1 MGPCLS
7 VLLWTEALLRGLQRK
22 TWPKATREEK
32 NVSLQKVEEE
42 EEAGIFN
49 NIIITL
55 FAFTEIPKPATL
67 CCI

>member
-32 NVSLQKVEEE
+32 KSYEEN
-42 EEAGIFN
+42 GV
-49 NIIITL
+49 TQML
-55 FAFTEIPKPATL
+55 TMSCGL
-67 CCI
+67 S